1 MRLTLKRGVAVLA
14 MIAAL
19 GAGLIAVEPGATAD
33 ETEARALLQKGD
45 YANAIAQLKP
55 IAEQGDAS
63 AQYLLA
69 ETYFGGHGGTMMEA
83 LKWMTASADQGYA
96 QAQARLGLIY
106 GTGKG
111 VATNY
116 EEAYRWFSLA
126 AKSADPKQ
134 QRNLKTISETNR
146 SVVAKSLTPDIRAKV
161 DAQVAAWKPNGE
173 SVTTAA
179 APASLPATIGT
190 IGQVIPGIRIQLAA
204 VKTQDE
210 AQKEWGRL
218 QKSLG
223 DALTGLN
230 LTVEGVDLG
239 AKGIFQRIQAGPFQD
254 KAAAASKC
262 QAIKALKQDCLVV
275 VRK

>member
-1 MRLTLKRGVAVLA
+1 MRLSLKRGAAVIAVIAVLGTA
-14 MIAAL
+14 IVAA
-19 GAGLIAVEPGATAD
+19 GPNATAD
-33 ETEARALLQKGD
+33 ETDARAALQKGD
-45 YANAIAQLKP
+45 YEKAVAELKP
-55 IAEQGDAS
+55 MAEQGDAS

-83 LKWMTASADQGYA
+83 LKWMSAAADQGYA

-126 AKSADPKQ
+126 AARADPKQ
-134 QRNLKTISETNR
+134 QRNLKTISETNK
-146 SVVAKSLTPDIRAKV
+146 SVVARSLTAQQRAKI
-161 DAQVAAWKPNGE
+161 DAEVAAWKPNGAPT
-173 SVTTAA
+173 STAA
-179 APASLPATIGT
+179 APAAPATIGT
-190 IGQVIPGIRIQLAA
+190 IGKVIPGIRIQLAA
-204 VKTQDE
+204 VKTPEE

-218 QKSLG
+218 QKALG
-223 DALTGLN
+223 DALAGLS

-239 AKGIFQRIQAGPFQD
+239 AKGVFQRIQAGPFQD

-262 QAIKALKQDCLVV
+262 AAIKALKQDCLIV

>member
-1 MRLTLKRGVAVLA
+1 MRLSLKRGAAVMA
-14 MIAAL
+14 VIAAL
-19 GAGLIAVEPGATAD
+19 GAGIVAIEPAARAG
-33 ETEARALLQKGD
+33 ETEARAAVQKGD
-45 YANAIAQLKP
+45 YEKAIAELKP
-55 IAEQGDAS
+55 LAEQGDAS
-63 AQYLLA
+63 SQYLLA

-83 LKWMTASADQGYA
+83 LKWMTAAADQGYA

-111 VATNY
+111 VAINY
-116 EEAYRWFSLA
+116 PEAYRWFSLA
-126 AKSADPKQ
+126 AKRADPKQ

-146 SVVAKSLTPDIRAKV
+146 TVVAKSLSPDQRAKI
-161 DAQVAAWKPNGE
+161 DAEVAAWRPNGAPPA
-173 SVTTAA
+173 TAA
-179 APASLPATIGT
+179 APAAPATIGT

-204 VKTQDE
+204 VKTPEE
-210 AQKEWGRL
+210 AQKEWARL

-223 DALTGLN
+223 DALTGLS

-262 QAIKALKQDCLVV
+262 AAIKALKQDCLVV

>member
-1 MRLTLKRGVAVLA
+1 MHLSLKRGAAV
-14 MIAAL
+14 
-19 GAGLIAVEPGATAD
+19 IAVIVALSAGIVATESTAIAD
-33 ETEARALLQKGD
+33 EAGARALLTKGEYD
-45 YANAIAQLKP
+45 KAIVELKP
-55 IAEQGDAS
+55 LADQGDAG

-69 ETYFGGHGGTMMEA
+69 ETYFGGHGGTTMEA
-83 LKWMTASADQGYA
+83 LKWMTASAEQGYA

-116 EEAYRWFSLA
+116 IEAYRWFSLA
-126 AKSADPKQ
+126 AKHADPKQ

-146 SVVAKSLTPDIRAKV
+146 TVVAKSLSPQERAKV
-161 DAQVAAWKPNGE
+161 DAEVAAWKPNGATE
-173 SVTTAA
+173 TAA
-179 APASLPATIGT
+179 APAAVPATIGT

-204 VKTQDE
+204 VKTPEE
-210 AQKEWGRL
+210 AQKEWSRL
-218 QKSLG
+218 QHALG
-223 DALTGLN
+223 EALTGLS

-254 KAAAASKC
+254 KAAAAAKC
-262 QAIKALKQDCLVV
+262 EAIKALKQDCLIV

>member
-1 MRLTLKRGVAVLA
+1 MHLSLKRGAAVIA
-14 MIAAL
+14 VIAAL
-19 GAGLIAVEPGATAD
+19 GTGIIAAGPKAAAD
-33 ETEARALLQKGD
+33 EADARAALQKGD
-45 YANAIAQLKP
+45 YDKAIAELKP
-55 IAEQGDAS
+55 LADDGDAG

-83 LKWMTASADQGYA
+83 LKWMTAAADQGYA

-126 AKSADPKQ
+126 AERADPKQ
-134 QRNLKTISETNR
+134 QRNLKTISQTNK
-146 SVVAKSLTPDIRAKV
+146 SVVAKSLTPEQRAKI
-161 DAQVAAWKPNGE
+161 DAEVAAWKPNGAPPT
-173 SVTTAA
+173 STAA
-179 APASLPATIGT
+179 APAASATIGT

-204 VKTQDE
+204 VKTPEE

-218 QKSLG
+218 QKALG
-223 DALTGLN
+223 DALTGLS

-239 AKGIFQRIQAGPFQD
+239 AKGVFQRIQAGPFQD
-254 KAAAASKC
+254 KAAASAKC
-262 QAIKALKQDCLVV
+262 AAIKALKQDCLIV

>member
-1 MRLTLKRGVAVLA
+1 MRLSLKRGAA
-14 MIAAL
+14 MIAVIAVL
-19 GAGLIAVEPGATAD
+19 GAGMVVIEPSASAGEA
-33 ETEARALLQKGD
+33 EARALLQKGD
-45 YANAIAQLKP
+45 YDKAVAELKP
-55 IAEQGDAS
+55 LAEQGEAS

-96 QAQARLGLIY
+96 QAQARLGLMY

-111 VATNY
+111 IAINNV
-116 EEAYRWFSLA
+116 EAYRWFSLA
-126 AKSADPKQ
+126 AKRADPKQ

-146 SVVAKSLTPDIRAKV
+146 TVVAKSLSPAQRAKV
-161 DAQVAAWKPNGE
+161 DAEVAAWKPNGATE
-173 SVTTAA
+173 TAA
-179 APASLPATIGT
+179 APAAAPATIGT

-204 VKTQDE
+204 VKTPEE
-210 AQKEWGRL
+210 AQKEWNRL

-223 DALTGLN
+223 DALTGLS

-239 AKGIFQRIQAGPFQD
+239 AKGVFQRIQAGPFQD
-254 KAAAASKC
+254 KAAAAAKC
-262 QAIKALKQDCLVV
+262 GAIKALKQDCLVV

>member
-1 MRLTLKRGVAVLA
+1 MRLSLKRGAAVMA

-19 GAGLIAVEPGATAD
+19 GAGIAAIGPRAVAD
-33 ETEARALLQKGD
+33 ESEARAALQKGD
-45 YANAIAQLKP
+45 YDKAIAELKP
-55 IAEQGDAS
+55 LAEKGEAS

-83 LKWMTASADQGYA
+83 LKWMTAAADQGYA

-126 AKSADPKQ
+126 AERADPQQ
-134 QRNLKTISETNR
+134 QRNLKTISETNKT
-146 SVVAKSLTPDIRAKV
+146 VVAKSLSPQQRSKI
-161 DAQVAAWKPNGE
+161 DAEVAAWKPNGAPPAA
-173 SVTTAA
+173 TAA
-179 APASLPATIGT
+179 AQAAPATVGT
-190 IGQVIPGIRIQLAA
+190 IGQVVPGIRIQLAA
-204 VKTQDE
+204 VKTPEE

-223 DALTGLN
+223 DALAGLT

-239 AKGIFQRIQAGPFQD
+239 AKGIFHRIQAGPFPD
-254 KAAAASKC
+254 KGAAAAKC
-262 QAIKALKQDCLVV
+262 AAIKALKQDCLVV

>member
-1 MRLTLKRGVAVLA
+1 MRLSLKRGAAVMA
-14 MIAAL
+14 AIAAL
-19 GAGLIAVEPGATAD
+19 GAGLTAIQPTARAD
-33 ETEARALLQKGD
+33 EAQARAFLQKGD
-45 YANAIAQLKP
+45 YEKAVAELKP
-55 IAEQGDAS
+55 LAEQGQAS

-69 ETYFGGHGGTMMEA
+69 ETYLGGHGGTMMEA

-111 VATNY
+111 VAINY
-116 EEAYRWFSLA
+116 PEAYRWFSLA
-126 AKSADPKQ
+126 AKNADPKQ

-146 SVVAKSLTPDIRAKV
+146 TVVAKSLTPDQRSKI
-161 DAQVAAWKPNGE
+161 DAEVTGWKPNGAPA
-173 SVTTAA
+173 TTAA
-179 APASLPATIGT
+179 APSVPQTIGT

-204 VKTQDE
+204 VKTAEE
-210 AQKEWGRL
+210 AQKEWSRL

-223 DALTGLN
+223 DTLTGLS

-254 KAAAASKC
+254 KAAAAAKC
-262 QAIKALKQDCLVV
+262 EAIKALKQDCLVV

>member
-1 MRLTLKRGVAVLA
+1 MPLMLKRGAAVLVV
-14 MIAAL
+14 MVAL
-19 GAGLIAVEPGATAD
+19 GAGILATAASAIAD
-33 ETEARALLQKGD
+33 EAEARAALQKGD
-45 YANAIAQLKP
+45 YNAAIAELKP
-55 IAEQGDAS
+55 LADKGEPS

-116 EEAYRWFSLA
+116 VEAYRWFSLA

-146 SVVAKSLTPDIRAKV
+146 RVVAKNLTPEQRAKV
-161 DAQVAAWKPNGE
+161 DAEVAAWKGGVE
-173 SVTTAA
+173 TAA
-179 APASLPATIGT
+179 APAAAAPATVGM

-204 VKTQDE
+204 VKTTEE
-210 AQKEWGRL
+210 AQKEWNRL
-218 QKSLG
+218 QHALG
-223 DALTGLN
+223 TARRRSTPCSTRTL
-230 LTVEGVDLG
+230 
-239 AKGIFQRIQAGPFQD
+239 R
-254 KAAAASKC
+254 
-262 QAIKALKQDCLVV
+262 
-275 VRK
+275 

>member
-1 MRLTLKRGVAVLA
+1 MRLSLKRGAAVIAVIAVLGTA
-14 MIAAL
+14 IVAA
-19 GAGLIAVEPGATAD
+19 GPNATAD
-33 ETEARALLQKGD
+33 ETDARAALQKGD
-45 YANAIAQLKP
+45 YEKAVAELKP
-55 IAEQGDAS
+55 MAEQGDAS

-83 LKWMTASADQGYA
+83 LKWMSAAADQGYA

-126 AKSADPKQ
+126 AARADPKQ
-134 QRNLKTISETNR
+134 QRNLKTISETNK
-146 SVVAKSLTPDIRAKV
+146 SVVARSLTAQQRAKI
-161 DAQVAAWKPNGE
+161 DAEVAAWKPNGAPT
-173 SVTTAA
+173 STAA
-179 APASLPATIGT
+179 APAAPATIGT
-190 IGQVIPGIRIQLAA
+190 IGKVIPGIRIQLAA
-204 VKTQDE
+204 VKTPEE

-218 QKSLG
+218 QKALG
-223 DALTGLN
+223 DALAGLS

-239 AKGIFQRIQAGPFQD
+239 AKGVFQRIQAGPFQD

-262 QAIKALKQDCLVV
+262 AALKALKQDCLIV